1 MAGELISD
9 GKYILINTEY
19 AEAYV
24 PEELIDSPEGEPKP
38 SSVGYEYG
46 DGFVILGICYMRFY
60 GDVGLPRDSVP
71 LSTLIYPNMI
81 ETKPTSFVKSS
92 KLSLNDG
99 EEESYR
105 VLQYYRGDVLMEAT
119 SRKSSTNCESFLK
132 LLSSGKIPRSLT
144 YDEVYKAWMDNYL
157 INGMTP
163 KAPAVTMQAIVAELY
178 RDPNNPANQFSR
190 VIGKNP
196 KIDPRSYMPVNM
208 NGASAYSSVMS
219 ALSFERFSEKL
230 VSSINM
236 VKAGVPQRQSPLE
249 AVITM

>member
-19 AEAYV
+19 AEAYI
-24 PEELIDSPEGEPKP
+24 PEDIIDEPNGEPKP

-46 DGFVILGICYMRFY
+46 DGFCVLGICYMRFY

-81 ETKPTSFVKSS
+81 ETQPSEFTKNV
-92 KLSLNDG
+92 SLALNSAD
-99 EEESYR
+99 EEKYR
-105 VLQYYRGDVLMEAT
+105 VLKYYKGDILMEAT
-119 SRKSSTNCESFLK
+119 SRKSSANCESFLK
-132 LLSSGKIPRSLT
+132 LLASGKVPKSLT
-144 YDEVYKAWMDNYL
+144 YDEVYQAWMDNYL

-190 VIGKNP
+190 VIGANP
-196 KIDPRSYMPVNM
+196 KVDPRSYLPVNM

-236 VKAGVPQRQSPLE
+236 VKDGIPQRQSPLE